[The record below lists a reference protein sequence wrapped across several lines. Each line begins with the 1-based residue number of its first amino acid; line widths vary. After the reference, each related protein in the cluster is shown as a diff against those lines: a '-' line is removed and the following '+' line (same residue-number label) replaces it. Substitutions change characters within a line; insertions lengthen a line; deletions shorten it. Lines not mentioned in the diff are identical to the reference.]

1 MFKLR
6 KETPLY
12 EIMKEL
18 KVRHK
23 RTVERKLAEGEDLI
37 FDKEKGILNKE
48 TGEILYDLK
57 TIYAGFIEGEDEE
70 EKYPGDDSIGS
81 DEGEDNDD
89 GKEIEIEVNTNLK
102 IKNISI
108 KEEEKEV
115 DVSNK

>member
-12 EIMKEL
+12 DIMKEL

-37 FDKEKGILNKE
+37 FDKEKGILNKD

-70 EKYPGDDSIGS
+70 EEKYPGDDSVGS
-81 DEGEDNDD
+81 DEEGEDNI
-89 GKEIEIEVNTNLK
+89 GTEIEVDTNLK

-108 KEEEKEV
+108 KEEEKEI